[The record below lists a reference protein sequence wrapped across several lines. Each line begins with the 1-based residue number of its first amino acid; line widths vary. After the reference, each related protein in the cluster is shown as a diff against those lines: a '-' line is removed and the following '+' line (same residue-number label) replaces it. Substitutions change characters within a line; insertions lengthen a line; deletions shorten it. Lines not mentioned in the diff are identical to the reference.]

1 MVRRTMLDSR
11 RNISLG
17 CAVSALAGY
26 VDAIGFVHLGGLFVS
41 FMSGNSTRMGVSLA
55 EGQWLHAAKALGLIA
70 LFVIGAAAGS
80 LIVLGRGANRQPWV
94 LLAEALLLAAAALC
108 YTIGLSNAAVA
119 AIVLAMG
126 LESAGFPIQARAACL
141 IGWPAAHSRSPL
153 IHHYWL
159 RTLGIEGGYNIEAV
173 PPEGFAEFVM
183 HLSTHG
189 FVGAN
194 VTIPHKERALAL
206 SMPDA
211 RARAVGA
218 ANTLWYEGG
227 ELRSTNTDIEGFIN
241 NLDACAPG
249 WDAATDAL
257 VLGAGGSSR
266 AVVFGLIERGIKR
279 VHLANRTIE
288 RARALADRFGANVH
302 PVSWDAMSDL
312 LPRAGLLVNTTSL
325 GMDGQPALEVDA
337 GLLPSHAVVADLV
350 YVPLETPLLPAPRP
364 PGLKTAHVLG
374 ILLHQAVRGVDLW
387 FGQRP
392 EVTPELRALVEADL
406 TKV

>member
-1 MVRRTMLDSR
+1 MLSW
-11 RNISLG
+11 RNP
-17 CAVSALAGY
+17 
-26 VDAIGFVHLGGLFVS
+26 
-41 FMSGNSTRMGVSLA
+41 
-55 EGQWLHAAKALGLIA
+55 
-70 LFVIGAAAGS
+70 VIK
-80 LIVLGRGANRQPWV
+80 
-94 LLAEALLLAAAALC
+94 
-108 YTIGLSNAAVA
+108 
-119 AIVLAMG
+119 
-126 LESAGFPIQARAACL
+126 ARAACL

-159 RTLGIEGGYNIEAV
+159 RKLGIEGGYNIEAV
-173 PPEGFAEFVM
+173 PPEGFAEFVL

-241 NLDACAPG
+241 NLDACAQG

-288 RARALADRFGANVH
+288 RARALADQFGANVH
-302 PVSWDAMSDL
+302 PVSWDAMGDL

-325 GMDGQPALEVDA
+325 GMHGQPALEVDA

-350 YVPLETPLLPAPRP
+350 YVPLETPLLSAARAR
-364 PGLKTAHVLG
+364 GLKTADGLG
-374 ILLHQAVRGVDLW
+374 MLLHQAVRGFELW